1 MVIRATFKRGTIG
14 PSLRGRFYSY
24 GSAHGEIVA
33 TWPKK
38 RPGFYS
44 DDQEFS
50 KKLFA
55 DCCVAMK
62 VMNGEFIRYAYEDS
76 KGKPMLPRDALMAA
90 LYGRGPVIRKADGE
104 VLRPMATR
112 LDMSMLMDNLAWE
125 EWSMLYRDQDTW
137 QGLSAPET
145 TGFLAF
151 DPAQGYLWVES
162 ANVSGGQVWQ
172 LHGAMGTTNI
182 NQNAKGNQYIPFED
196 ITLSQISI
204 GGAWNNEAGIYAFI
218 WEITTSG
225 DTLVSKLWEE
235 ELYLQAGSSNRIWH
249 MPVPDIILQS
259 GHRYW
264 IGVRT
269 STGVATANTI
279 IRTAPPAFG
288 GLPIFPDPARYQL
301 SSNNPAPGASL
312 TFGSASSVFA
322 IGLKGK

>member
-1 MVIRATFKRGTIG
+1 MIRRGFKRGTIG

-33 TWPKK
+33 TWPPR
-38 RPGFYS
+38 RPGKGTP
-44 DDQEFS
+44 DQEFS
-50 KKLFA
+50 KKMFA

-62 VMNGEFIRYAYEDS
+62 VMQPDFIRYAYEDS
-76 KGKPMLPRDALMAA
+76 AGKPMLPRDALMAA
-90 LYGRGPVIRKADGE
+90 LYGRGPVIHKADGT

-112 LDMSMLMDNLAWE
+112 LDMSMLMDNIAWE
-125 EWSMLYRDQDTW
+125 EWSMLFRDQDTW
-137 QGLSAPET
+137 QGLSAPES

-151 DPAQGYLWVES
+151 DPAQGYVWVD
-162 ANVSGGQVWQ
+162 AVNVSGGQVWQ
-172 LHGAMGTTNI
+172 LHGSMGTTNI

-196 ITLSQISI
+196 ITLSEISI
-204 GGAWNNEAGIYAFI
+204 GGAWNNEAGIFAFI
-218 WEITTSG
+218 WEIATST
-225 DTLVSKLWEE
+225 DTLLTKIWEE

-249 MPVPDIILQS
+249 MPVGDIILQA

-279 IRTAPPAFG
+279 IRTAAPAFG

-301 SSNNPAPGASL
+301 SQVNPAPGHVL

>member
-1 MVIRATFKRGTIG
+1 MVTC
-14 PSLRGRFYSY
+14 
-24 GSAHGEIVA
+24 
-33 TWPKK
+33 TWPPK
-38 RPGFYS
+38 RPGKGS
-44 DDQEFS
+44 EDQEFA
-50 KKLFA
+50 KRMFKE
-55 DCCVAMK
+55 CCVAMK
-62 VMNGEFIRYAYEDS
+62 VMNGAFIAYAAQDA
-76 KGKPMLPRDALMAA
+76 KGKPMLPRDSLMAA
-90 LYGRGPVIRKADGE
+90 LYGRGPTIRHSDGTVI
-104 VLRPMATR
+104 RPMATR
-112 LDMSMLMDNLAWE
+112 LDMSTLMDNIAWE
-125 EWSMLYRDQDTW
+125 PNSMLIRDEDTW
-137 QGLSAPET
+137 IGLSAPDD

-151 DPAQGYLWVES
+151 DPSQGFVWVEA
-162 ANVSGGQVWQ
+162 ANVSGGQVWH

-225 DTLVSKLWEE
+225 DTLVQKLWEE

-249 MPVPDIILQS
+249 MPVPEVILLS

-279 IRTAPPAFG
+279 VRTAPPAFG

-301 SSNNPAPGASL
+301 SQVNPAPGHTL